1 MQRRSRAESFV
12 KLDARPT
19 FGKGVRLRHEPDGT
33 AMLLVPEGALLLN
46 PSATAAL
53 DLIDGRRTVADIIAC
68 LVQRLKLAKMMHAPT
83 SDRCSIVSSSA
94 KRYGLM
100 LALFGGALWTRHQ
113 AA

>member
-1 MQRRSRAESFV
+1 MQRRSQAESFV

-46 PSATAAL
+46 PTAAAAL

-68 LVQRLKLAKMMHAPT
+68 LVQAFEIREDDARADVGSLFDRLVQRQSLR
-83 SDRCSIVSSSA
+83 S
-94 KRYGLM
+94 L
-100 LALFGGALWTRHQ
+100 
-113 AA
+113 